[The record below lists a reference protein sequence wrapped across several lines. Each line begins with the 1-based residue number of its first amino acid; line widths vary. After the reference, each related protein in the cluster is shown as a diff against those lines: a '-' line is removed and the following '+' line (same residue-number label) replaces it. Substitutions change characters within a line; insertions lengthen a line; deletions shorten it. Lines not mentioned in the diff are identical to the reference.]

1 MSLGSRVSKKQS
13 GEQTKRSIILTA
25 KKLFVE
31 KGYFNT
37 SMRDIAKEAGVSTGA
52 LYHHFE
58 SKEEIAGEIYRE
70 TVEKIKE
77 RLEKALRE
85 GEGAR
90 EKIKGVIRELLI
102 LAEEDRYT
110 MEYALYVKHREILD
124 VPVCSAEPMDLLK
137 KFCREEIDKGRIRA
151 IDPELCAVCITAAP
165 VRLMQL
171 KWDGVIKEPL
181 TSYADSL
188 GECVWRSLSP

>member
-1 MSLGSRVSKKQS
+1 MRRKEI
-13 GEQTKRSIILTA
+13 GERTRRFILETA
-25 KKLFVE
+25 KRLFVE
-31 KGYFNT
+31 RGYFNT
-37 SMRDIAKEAGVSTGA
+37 SMRDIAREAGVSTGA

-77 RLEKALRE
+77 RLGKALTEGKNTRE
-85 GEGAR
+85 RIIG
-90 EKIKGVIRELLI
+90 IVRELLM

-124 VPVCSAEPMDLLK
+124 VPVCSAEPMEMLK
-137 KFCREEIDKGRIRA
+137 DFCKMEIEKGNIRSM
-151 IDPELCAVCITAAP
+151 DPELCAVCITAAP

-171 KWDGVIKEPL
+171 KWDGAVKDSL
-181 TSYADSL
+181 LSYVDSL

>member
-1 MSLGSRVSKKQS
+1 VKKKEI
-13 GEQTKRSIILTA
+13 GERTKRIILETA
-25 KKLFVE
+25 KRLFVE

-37 SMRDIAKEAGVSTGA
+37 SMRDIAREAGVSTGA

-70 TVEKIKE
+70 TVNRIKDRLKRALTEGKDTKEKVVGI
-77 RLEKALRE
+77 
-85 GEGAR
+85 
-90 EKIKGVIRELLI
+90 VRELLT

-124 VPVCSAEPMDLLK
+124 VPVCSAEPMEILK
-137 KFCREEIDKGRIRA
+137 EFCKKEIESGRIRFM
-151 IDPELCAVCITAAP
+151 DPELCAVCITAAP
-165 VRLMQL
+165 IRLMQL
-171 KWDGVIKEPL
+171 RWDSVIKEPL
-181 TSYADSL
+181 TSYAEGL